1 MIYLYSKGSV
11 KMNLIQVFIVA
22 VVQGIAEFLPIS
34 SSAHLIIFR
43 DIFGIGSFLTGKY
56 EMSFDIALHFGTLL
70 AILVFFFKDFVRMIR
85 DGFTKGVKTTDGKLL
100 WYIVAATIPAAV
112 VGLLFEDKIDE
123 LVRSNYVLICAALSI
138 MGILIY
144 LADKYNEQKKS
155 FEDMKLSDAIII
167 GCSQVCAL
175 IPGFSRS
182 GTTIAASRFLKM
194 KRSDAAKFSF
204 YMSAPVVAGA
214 VLIKI
219 LKGDM
224 IESITYNP
232 TAFVLGVVVS
242 FISGLLCIKFLL
254 KYIKNHDYD
263 IFMWY
268 RLGISLLALIVLLFK
283 GV

>member
-1 MIYLYSKGSV
+1 ME
-11 KMNLIQVFIVA
+11 LIQVFILG

-43 DIFGIGSFLTGKY
+43 DIFGVGSFLTGQY

-70 AILVFFFKDFVRMIR
+70 AILVFFFKDFLNMLK
-85 DGFTKGVKTTDGKLL
+85 DGFTKGVNTTNGKLL
-100 WYIVAATIPAAV
+100 WYVVVATIPAAV
-112 VGLLFEDKIDE
+112 VGVLFEDKIDE

-138 MGILIY
+138 MGIIIY
-144 LADKYNEQKKS
+144 FADKYNEQTKS
-155 FEDMKLSDAIII
+155 FDEMKLKDAIII

-194 KRSDAAKFSF
+194 NRSDAAKFSF

-214 VLIKI
+214 VLIKV

-224 IESITYNP
+224 ISLITYNP
-232 TAFVLGVVVS
+232 SAFVVGVIVS
-242 FISGLLCIKFLL
+242 FVFGLLCIKFLL
-254 KYIKNHDYD
+254 KYIKTHDYD

-268 RLGISLLALIVLLFK
+268 RLGMSLIALLVLFFK
-283 GV
+283 GI

>member
-1 MIYLYSKGSV
+1 ME
-11 KMNLIQVFIVA
+11 LIQVIILG

-43 DIFGIGSFLTGKY
+43 DIFGIGSFLVGKY

-70 AILVFFFKDFVRMIR
+70 AILVFFFKDFLNMFKE
-85 DGFTKGVKTTDGKLL
+85 GFTKGCKTTYGKLL
-100 WYIVAATIPAAV
+100 WYVVAATIPAAI
-112 VGLLFEDKIDE
+112 VGVLFEDKIDE
-123 LVRSNYVLICAALSI
+123 LVRSNYVLICASLSI

-144 LADKYNEQKKS
+144 LADKYNRQDKGFTEMTLK
-155 FEDMKLSDAIII
+155 DAIII

-182 GTTIAASRFLKM
+182 GTTIATSRFLHIN
-194 KRSDAAKFSF
+194 RSEAAKFSF

-214 VLIKI
+214 VFIKI
-219 LKGDM
+219 VKGDM
-224 IESITYNP
+224 ISSITYNP
-232 TAFVLGVVVS
+232 TAFIVGFIVS
-242 FISGLLCIKFLL
+242 FISGLICIKFLL
-254 KYIKNHDYD
+254 KYIKSHDYN

-283 GV
+283 S

>member
-1 MIYLYSKGSV
+1 ME
-11 KMNLIQVFIVA
+11 LIQVFILG
-22 VVQGIAEFLPIS
+22 VVQGVAEFLPIS

-56 EMSFDIALHFGTLL
+56 EMSYDIALHFGTLF
-70 AILVFFFKDFVRMIR
+70 AILVFFFKDFLNMLK
-85 DGFTKGVKTTDGKLL
+85 DGFTKGCKTTNGKLL
-100 WYIVAATIPAAV
+100 WYVGAATIPAAI
-112 VGLLFEDKIDE
+112 VGVLFEDKIDE

-138 MGILIY
+138 MGIIIY
-144 LADKYNEQKKS
+144 LADKYNEQKNS
-155 FEDMKLSDAIII
+155 FDDMSLRDAIII

-194 KRSDAAKFSF
+194 KREDAAKFSF
-204 YMSAPVVAGA
+204 YMSAPVIAGA

-224 IESITYNP
+224 IASITYNP
-232 TAFVLGVVVS
+232 VAFIVGVVVA
-242 FISGLLCIKFLL
+242 FVSGLICIKFLL
-254 KYIKNHDYD
+254 KYIKSHDYN

-283 GV
+283 GA

>member
-1 MIYLYSKGSV
+1 ME
-11 KMNLIQVFIVA
+11 LIQVIILGI
-22 VVQGIAEFLPIS
+22 VQGIAEFLPIS

-43 DIFGIGSFLTGKY
+43 DIFGIGSFLIGKY

-70 AILVFFFKDFVRMIR
+70 AILVFFFKDFLNMFKE
-85 DGFTKGVKTTDGKLL
+85 GFTKGTKTTNGKLL
-100 WYIVAATIPAAV
+100 WYIVAATIPAAI
-112 VGLLFEDKIDE
+112 VGVLFEDKIDE
-123 LVRSNYVLICAALSI
+123 LVRSNYVLICAALSV
-138 MGILIY
+138 MGIIIY
-144 LADKYNEQKKS
+144 LADKYNEEAIGFK
-155 FEDMKLSDAIII
+155 EMKLKDAIII

-182 GTTIAASRFLKM
+182 GTTIAASRFLKIN
-194 KRSDAAKFSF
+194 RSDSAKFSF

-214 VLIKI
+214 VFIKI

-224 IESITYNP
+224 IASITYNP
-232 TAFVLGVVVS
+232 TAFIVGVVIS

-254 KYIKNHDYD
+254 KYIKTHDYN

-283 GV
+283 S